1 MGVRDLRAFLAA
13 RKRDGAGARTVA
25 RHLSALRSLRGFAQK
40 SRGIDIAALDA
51 ISTPKRAKRL
61 PRPIDEQS
69 ARDSV
74 DVAGALHD
82 TSWIGAR
89 DTAVIAL
96 LYGCGLRISEA
107 LGLDYQ
113 DRPRS
118 MTGGATLKVT
128 GKRGKERL
136 VPVLPMVIDA
146 IDDYLAQCP
155 FSFKKD
161 DPLFRGARGGRL
173 NPRLIQS
180 TMAKVRTILG
190 LDDSATPHA
199 LRHSFATHLLS
210 RGGDLRT
217 LQDLLGH
224 ADLSSTQVYTEVD
237 QERLLGVYRSAFRR
251 R

>member
-1 MGVRDLRAFLAA
+1 
-13 RKRDGAGARTVA
+13 
-25 RHLSALRSLRGFAQK
+25 
-40 SRGIDIAALDA
+40 
-51 ISTPKRAKRL
+51 
-61 PRPIDEQS
+61 
-69 ARDSV
+69 
-74 DVAGALHD
+74 
-82 TSWIGAR
+82 
-89 DTAVIAL
+89 
-96 LYGCGLRISEA
+96 
-107 LGLDYQ
+107 
-113 DRPRS
+113 

-136 VPVLPMVIDA
+136 VPVLAMVIDA

-155 FSFKKD
+155 LSFKKD